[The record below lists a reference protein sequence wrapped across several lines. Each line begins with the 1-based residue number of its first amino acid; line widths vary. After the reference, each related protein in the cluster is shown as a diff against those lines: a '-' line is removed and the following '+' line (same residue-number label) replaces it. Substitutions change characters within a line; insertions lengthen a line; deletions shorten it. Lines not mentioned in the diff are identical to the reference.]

1 MTYRV
6 DNPYTGQTWCEV
18 PALSCAQAM
27 QAVERS
33 AAAQRDWRTTSL
45 DDRLGLCERFLA
57 AFAGRADKVAADITG
72 QMGKPLK
79 QALGETAGLRQRAL
93 AMMELAP
100 DALAP
105 HGLPDKP
112 GFIRRIDRT
121 PVGVVLVVAP
131 WNYPLLTAV
140 NAVVPAVLAGNSV
153 LLKHSSRTPLC
164 ASHFAEAFAEAG
176 APDGLVQALP
186 APHDVTAE
194 VIGRPEVGYVA
205 FTGSVPGGHS
215 VYRAAAAERFI
226 EVGLELGGKD
236 PAYVA
241 ADADFDQAVEGLVD
255 GAFYNAGQSCC
266 GIERVYVHRSLY
278 SRFVERAA
286 ELVNAYQLGD
296 PTSDTTSLGPLAQPG
311 SAEFLQAQ
319 VQDAVAKGARLL
331 TGGAPTTVEG
341 RGRFF
346 EPALLADCDHSMDI
360 MMEESFGPV
369 LGVAPVDSDED
380 AVRLMND
387 SPFGLTA
394 SVWTS
399 DLGRAERLAPQVR
412 TGTFFMNR
420 CDYLDPQ
427 LAWTGVGDSGKGV
440 SLSHLGFGPLTRPKS
455 IHFRTDFPADF
466 RTG

>member
-6 DNPYTGQTWCEV
+6 DNPFTGETWCE
-18 PALSCAQAM
+18 LQAM
-27 QAVERS
+27 SSSQAAAAVERA
-33 AAAQRDWRTTSL
+33 AAAQRDWRTSSI
-45 DDRLGLCERFLA
+45 DQRLALCQAFLE
-57 AFAGRADKVAADITG
+57 AFAARADQVAADITG
-72 QMGKPLK
+72 QMGKPLA
-79 QALGETAGLRQRAL
+79 QAQGETRGLRDRAL

-100 DALAP
+100 AALADHP
-105 HGLPDKP
+105 LPEKA
-112 GFIRRIDRT
+112 GFVRRIVRE

-140 NAVVPAVLAGNSV
+140 NAVIPAILSGNSV
-153 LLKHSSRTPLC
+153 LLKHSSRTPQC
-164 ASHFAEAFAEAG
+164 ADHFAQAFADAG
-176 APDGLVQALP
+176 APDGLLQALP

-205 FTGSVPGGHS
+205 FTGSVPGGHA
-215 VYRAAAAERFI
+215 VYRAAAAQRFI
-226 EVGLELGGKD
+226 DVGLELGGKD

-241 ADADFDQAVEGLVD
+241 ADADFDAAVEGLVD

-278 SRFVERAA
+278 GRFVERAA
-286 ELVNAYQLGD
+286 ELVSAYQLGD
-296 PTSDTTSLGPLAQPG
+296 PTDPATSLGPLAQPG
-311 SAEFLQAQ
+311 SSEFLRGQ
-319 VQDAVAKGARLL
+319 VADAVAKGARLL
-331 TGGAPTTVEG
+331 TGGQPTTVDG

-346 EPALLADCDHSMDI
+346 EPALLADCDHSMEI
-360 MMEESFGPV
+360 MVEESFGPV
-369 LGVAPVDSDED
+369 LGVAPVDSDDE

-399 DLGRAERLAPQVR
+399 DLERAERLAPQVR

-455 IHFRTDFPADF
+455 IHFRT
-466 RTG
+466 GV